1 VPLLHIHILSP
12 LFGLLTNVVVQVW
25 RCRHGKNRG
34 LLRSVFEG
42 FISGYATVLAIEVAY
57 CVSTKADVVECV
69 GQMTLSTI
77 TYVVLGYGYFH
88 FINLGETARRV
99 RILRE
104 LWESQDGLSV
114 DELLMRYN
122 ASEIFS
128 IRLRRMINNEQLELR
143 NGRYYIG
150 NPVMLYMA
158 KAMMMMKLIL
168 LKKRGEF
175 EQQL

>member
-1 VPLLHIHILSP
+1 VPLLYIHIFSP
-12 LFGLLTNVVVQVW
+12 VFGLLANVVVQLS
-25 RCRHGKNRG
+25 RCRHSRNRG

-42 FISGYATVLAIEVAY
+42 FICGYAAVVAIEGVFCYSARPDL
-57 CVSTKADVVECV
+57 AECV
-69 GQMTLSTI
+69 GQITLSTI
-77 TYVVLGYGYFH
+77 TYAALGYGYFH

-122 ASEIFS
+122 ASGIFG
-128 IRLRRMINNEQLELR
+128 IRLQRMIKNKQIQLR

-150 NPVMLYMA
+150 KPVMLYMA
-158 KAMMMMKLIL
+158 KAIIIMKLIL
-168 LKKRGEF
+168 LKKRSEF
-175 EQQL
+175 EEQL